1 MACMIGNKTIALT
14 LLFFLGS
21 ASLVSAQT
29 NGFTKQDTLRGSIGP
44 ERAWWNVLHYELTIE
59 PDFTTRQLKGKNR
72 IEFNLTGAP
81 VTDRMQI
88 DLQLPMQIEKVL
100 LGQQALPF
108 TREGNVFWIDLR
120 AHQSLLPKSKK
131 IAATLEI
138 HFSGKPRVAVNPP
151 WDGGWIFRKDKSGNP
166 WMSVAC
172 QGLGASVW
180 YPCKDHQSDEPDRGA
195 RMNIIV
201 PDTLV
206 AVANGRLIGKKLAG
220 PGKEQWSWSV
230 TSPINNYNLIPY
242 IGRYAHWSDTLM
254 GERKQNLD
262 LDYWVLAEDLE
273 KAKPH
278 FQRDV
283 KRMLRAFEHWFGPYP
298 FYEDGFKL
306 VQSPHLGM
314 EHQSAIAYGNQFKN
328 GYLGRDLS
336 GSGWGLGWD
345 YIIIH
350 ESGHEWFANNIT
362 TRDIADMWVHE
373 GFTMYSEV
381 LFVDYHYGRAAADA
395 YVKGLRASIDNDRPL
410 IAPYGVNAE
419 GSGDMYNKGANL
431 IHTLR
436 EIIDN
441 DSLFRDILRGMN
453 RDFALEP
460 TTSSAVEAYWI
471 KRMGM
476 NVQPIFDQYLR
487 TTQIPRLEFRMA
499 NGVTQCR
506 WTNCLPT
513 FLMPAR
519 TNSSEPWKW
528 ISTEWTTVGADWSR
542 DKVPANLY
550 IQ

>member
-21 ASLVSAQT
+21 ATLVCAQPK
-29 NGFTKQDTLRGSIGP
+29 GFTRQDTLRGSIGP

-59 PDFTTRQLKGKNR
+59 PDYTTRQLKGKNR

-81 VTDRMQI
+81 VTDRIQI
-88 DLQLPMQIEKVL
+88 DLQEPMLIEKVL
-100 LGQQALPF
+100 LGQQSLPF
-108 TREGNVFWIDLR
+108 QREGNVFWIDLS
-120 AHQSLLPKSKK
+120 AHRSLLPKSKK

-151 WDGGWIFRKDKSGNP
+151 WDGGWIFKKDKTGNP

-195 RMNIIV
+195 RMNIVV

-242 IGRYAHWSDTLM
+242 IGRYTHWSDTLM

-278 FQRDV
+278 FKRDV

-381 LFVDYHYGRAAADA
+381 LFIDYHYGRAAADA
-395 YVKGLRASIDNDRPL
+395 YVKGLRASIQNDRPL
-410 IAPYGVNAE
+410 IAPYDVNAE

-436 EIIDN
+436 AIINN

-460 TTSSAVEAYWI
+460 TTSTAVEAYWN
-471 KRMGM
+471 KRMGL

-487 TTQIPRLEFRMA
+487 TTQIPKLECRMA

-506 WTNCLPT
+506 WINCLPT
-513 FLMPAR
+513 FRMPVRA
-519 TNSSEPWKW
+519 NSTESGTWV
-528 ISTEWTTVGADWSR
+528 STEWTTVSADWTR
-542 DKVPANLY
+542 DQLSPNLY